1 MRRELSRIGV
11 AVTIKTTAGR
21 LAAAPSKRPAD
32 IGHRLNVSDVSDV
45 ADVADSDTWNARG
58 FRRQT
63 TEFCRPEIQP
73 LAPLGL

>member
-1 MRRELSRIGV
+1 VRRELSRLGV
-11 AVTIKTTAGR
+11 AVTIKTTAAG

-32 IGHRLNVSDVSDV
+32 IGHRHHVSDV
-45 ADVADSDTWNARG
+45 ADVADSDMERTRLPEP
-58 FRRQT
+58 T

>member
-1 MRRELSRIGV
+1 
-11 AVTIKTTAGR
+11 
-21 LAAAPSKRPAD
+21 
-32 IGHRLNVSDVSDV
+32 VSDV
-45 ADVADSDTWNARG
+45 ADVADSDTWNARA

>member
-1 MRRELSRIGV
+1 VRRELSRIGV
-11 AVTIKTTAGR
+11 AVTIKTTAGG

-32 IGHRLNVSDVSDV
+32 IGHRLNVSDV
-45 ADVADSDTWNARG
+45 ADVADSDTWNARA